1 MTMINQPAASM
12 QRTFDDVD
20 DQPPILPSIG
30 QVNGATIHS
39 LRQSKGL
46 SYDDLAEVAKIS
58 DTDIMA
64 IENGVLQPSNEAI
77 IAIAHKLGVSP
88 EDIAK
93 SPETAVVEIATEP
106 TPENEPEPSEEPELP
121 NPKGWRELADTEQR
135 IRALAARKAADVL
148 REYSGNGIFSSG
160 GAKSVSPRDVITL
173 AQWIVYGQ

>member
-1 MTMINQPAASM
+1 MTMINQPASM

-20 DQPPILPSIG
+20 DAPEQPPILPSIG
-30 QVNGATIHS
+30 QVSGVTIHS
-39 LRQSKGL
+39 LRQSLGL

-77 IAIAHKLGVSP
+77 IAIAHKLGVPP

-93 SPETAVVEIATEP
+93 SPETAVVETE
-106 TPENEPEPSEEPELP
+106 TENEPEPSGETALP
-121 NPKGWRELADTEQR
+121 PNYKSWSKLADTEQKL
-135 IRALAARKAADVL
+135 RAHAARKAADVL
-148 REYSGNGIFSSG
+148 REYAGRNVFGGG
-160 GAKSVSPRDVITL
+160 GAKSVDPRAVITL